1 MPISKIKSGGINDD
15 AITNAKMADDA
26 VNSAEIADNVE
37 LSGTE
42 AARMPV
48 GTTAQRANPQTGD
61 LRFNSTTSLM
71 EYYDGTQWKS
81 IDSPPSISSIS
92 PSNIADSDSD
102 VDIVVTGSNFITGGQ
117 TVTAIGADGSTITAG
132 TVTRDSSTQLTANFD
147 GTSFDNAQEP
157 YDIKVENS
165 SSGLSITSADLLNV
179 NASPAWTK
187 SAGSLGTIYDVGR
200 SSVSITTGATDSEG
214 ASLTYSVSVGSLPS
228 GLSISSST
236 GTISGTAAA
245 VGSDTTSSFTLSVT
259 DGSNTVTRAYSLTV
273 AAPVVTVYTSTGSG
287 TFTVPS
293 GVTLTDV
300 LVVAGGGSG
309 GSAGGGG
316 AGGLIYRPAFPV
328 TPGGSVSYT
337 VGGGGVLPGSKGTM
351 SWPNHSAAGVTGQ
364 DSVFGTLTAKGG
376 GGGGAYDGSQSPD
389 VSTGGRAGG
398 SGGGGGSYSG
408 PVAAGAANQPQ
419 QPGDSGTYGF
429 GNAGGA
435 GLTGSTGYTSGG
447 GGGAGAAGGAGSRP
461 QTNWSSSGQGGIGKQ
476 YDISGTQYYYA
487 GGGGG
492 GAQSPAAVAIAGDG
506 GQGGGAGG
514 TIWSAP
520 AGGYFGAGAPMYNGN
535 VAEGGTHNQAPDSGS
550 PASAP
555 AGTQGQAITSS
566 TWADGGDAAANS
578 GGGGGGA
585 GISVTYAGAG
595 GSGIVIV
602 KY

>member
-37 LSGTE
+37 FSGTE
-42 AARMPV
+42 AVRMPV
-48 GTTAQRANPQTGD
+48 GTTAQRANPQGGD
-61 LRFNSTTSLM
+61 IRFNSTTSLM

-102 VDIVVTGSNFITGGQ
+102 VDIVVSGSNFITGGQ

-132 TVTRDSSTQLTANFD
+132 TVTRDSNTQLTANFD

-165 SSGLSITSADLLNV
+165 ASGLSITSADLLNV
-179 NASPAWTK
+179 NASPAWTV

-214 ASLTYSVSVGSLPS
+214 ASLTYAVASGSLPS
-228 GLSISSST
+228 GLSIASST
-236 GTISGTAAA
+236 GTITGTAAA

-259 DGSNTVTRAYSLTV
+259 DGSNTVTRAYSITV
-273 AAPVVTVYTSTGSG
+273 AAPVVTTYTSTGSG

-293 GVTLTDV
+293 GVTVADV

-328 TPGGSVSYT
+328 TPGASVSYT
-337 VGGGGVLPGSKGTM
+337 VGAGGVLPGTKG
-351 SWPNHSAAGVTGQ
+351 SGPWPNNSSTGVAGQ

-376 GGGGAYDGSQSPD
+376 GGGGAYAGPPTAGQD
-389 VSTGGRAGG
+389 GG
-398 SGGGGGSYSG
+398 SGGGGGSWSG
-408 PVAAGAANQPQ
+408 PVAAGSATQPQ

-492 GAQSPAAVAIAGDG
+492 GAQSPNAVGIAGDG
-506 GQGGGAGG
+506 GQGGGGGG
-514 TIWSAP
+514 TVWQAP
-520 AGGYFGAGAPMYNGN
+520 SGGYFGAGAPMYNGN
-535 VAEGGTHNQAPDSGS
+535 VGEGGTHNQAPDSGS

-566 TWADGGDAAANS
+566 QWADGGDAAANS